1 MTNESIDIAI
11 IMGSDSDL
19 PVVEAIIPILDS
31 FGVKFTKNV
40 MSAHRT
46 PHDVMELI
54 RNSEKNGCKVFIAAS
69 GMAAHLAGAVA
80 AHSIKPVIGIPI
92 ESGGMGGIDSLLSTA
107 MMPPGVPVATVAVG
121 KSGAKNSAILAIQI
135 LATADEELSQK
146 LKDYKKNMRD
156 EVLEKDKNL
165 NS

>member
-1 MTNESIDIAI
+1 MTNSSSQVAI

-19 PVVEAIIPILDS
+19 PVVEASFSILES
-31 FGVKFTKNV
+31 FGVIYTKNV

-46 PHDVMELI
+46 PHDVMDLI
-54 RNSEKNGCKVFIAAS
+54 KRSEENGCKVFIAAA

-80 AHSIKPVIGIPI
+80 AHSTKPVIGIPI

-121 KSGAKNSAILAIQI
+121 KSGAKNSAILAVQI
-135 LATADEELSQK
+135 LATSDDELAQK
-146 LKDYKKNMRD
+146 LKDYKSNMRE
-156 EVLEKDKNL
+156 EVLEKDKKL

>member
-1 MTNESIDIAI
+1 MTKSTTDVAI

-19 PVVEAIIPILDS
+19 PVVEPSFAILDS
-31 FGVKFTKNV
+31 FGVNYTKNV

-46 PHDVMELI
+46 PHEVMELI
-54 RNSEKNGCKVFIAAS
+54 KTSESNGCKVFIAAA

-80 AHSIKPVIGIPI
+80 AHSTRPVIGIPI

-121 KSGAKNSAILAIQI
+121 KAGAKNSAILAVQI
-135 LATADEELSQK
+135 LATSDDALAKKLSE
-146 LKDYKKNMRD
+146 YKSNMRD
-156 EVLEKDKNL
+156 EVLKKDQAL

>member
-1 MTNESIDIAI
+1 MTNSTTDVAI

-19 PVVEAIIPILDS
+19 PIVEDSFAILDS
-31 FGVKFTKNV
+31 FGVNYTKNV

-46 PHDVMELI
+46 PHEVMELI
-54 RNSEKNGCKVFIAAS
+54 KTSENNGCKVFIAAA

-80 AHSIKPVIGIPI
+80 AHSTRPVIGIPI
-92 ESGGMGGIDSLLSTA
+92 ESGGMGGMDSLLSTA

-121 KSGAKNSAILAIQI
+121 KAGAKNSAILAVQI
-135 LATADEELSQK
+135 LATSDDGLAAK
-146 LKDYKKNMRD
+146 LLEYKSNMRD
-156 EVLEKDKNL
+156 EVLKKDQAL

>member
-1 MTNESIDIAI
+1 MTIETVQVAI

-19 PVVEAIIPILDS
+19 PVVEAIFPILES
-31 FGVKFTKNV
+31 FGVKYTKNV

-46 PHDVMELI
+46 PHDVMQLI
-54 RNSEKNGCKVFIAAS
+54 SDSEKNGCKVFIAAA

-80 AHSIKPVIGIPI
+80 AHSTRPVIGIPI

-121 KSGAKNSAILAIQI
+121 KSGAKNSAILAVQI
-135 LATADEELSQK
+135 LATGNEDLAQK
-146 LKDYKKNMRD
+146 LIEYKKNMRE
-156 EVLEKDKNL
+156 EVLEKDKKL

>member
-1 MTNESIDIAI
+1 MTNSTTDVAI

-19 PVVEAIIPILDS
+19 PIVEASFAILDS
-31 FGVKFTKNV
+31 FGVNYTKNV

-46 PHDVMELI
+46 PHEVMELI
-54 RNSEKNGCKVFIAAS
+54 KTSENNGCKVFIAAA

-80 AHSIKPVIGIPI
+80 AHSTRPVIGIPI
-92 ESGGMGGIDSLLSTA
+92 ESGGMGGMDSLLSTA

-121 KSGAKNSAILAIQI
+121 KAGAKNSAILAVQI
-135 LATADEELSQK
+135 LATSDDGLAAK
-146 LKDYKKNMRD
+146 LLEYKSNMRD
-156 EVLEKDKNL
+156 GVLKKDQAL

>member
-1 MTNESIDIAI
+1 MTNSTTDVAI

-19 PVVEAIIPILDS
+19 PIVEASFAILDS
-31 FGVKFTKNV
+31 FDVNYTKNV

-46 PHDVMELI
+46 PHEVMELI
-54 RNSEKNGCKVFIAAS
+54 KTSENKGCKVFIAAA

-80 AHSIKPVIGIPI
+80 AHSTRPVIGIPI
-92 ESGGMGGIDSLLSTA
+92 ESGGMGGMDSLLSTA

-121 KSGAKNSAILAIQI
+121 KAGAKNSAILAVQI
-135 LATADEELSQK
+135 LATSDDGLAAK
-146 LKDYKKNMRD
+146 LLEYKSNMRD
-156 EVLEKDKNL
+156 EVLKKDQAL